1 MRRFAAL
8 YTALDGSG
16 GSNARVEAL
25 VAYFSEVGAADAA
38 WALHVLLGKQGKRL
52 ITGRR
57 LRQICLEGSPLPEWL
72 FDDCYAHVGDSAE
85 TIALLWRQLAPESPD
100 VPAESD
106 PASAPLRSWME
117 QLLPAAAALEGDA
130 QADAVRP
137 PPAGSGRCRARGRHC
152 ETTPGPRRC
161 GVGRRSRPESG

>member
-8 YTALDGSG
+8 YSSLDASG
-16 GSNARVEAL
+16 GTSARVAAL
-25 VAYFSEVGAADAA
+25 VAFFAESEPTDAA

-85 TIALLWRQLAPESPD
+85 TIALLWHQVAGEAGDGQSSGEEPW
-100 VPAESD
+100 A
-106 PASAPLRSWME
+106 AAPLHRWMDT
-117 QLLPAAAALEGDA
+117 LLPNAAALEDDD
-130 QADAVRP
+130 QAEAVRRLWQGLD
-137 PPAGSGRCRARGRHC
+137 PAELLEA
-152 ETTPGPRRC
+152 
-161 GVGRRSRPESG
+161 SR